1 MINKKRIIF
10 LGTPNIA
17 AYYLTKL
24 LDHDFNIIAVYT
36 KPPKKQGRG
45 MIFKKTPVQLIAE
58 DNNIKVFLPTN
69 LSEDKEINN
78 LKKLNADLAIVIG
91 YGILIPKKTLKD
103 LSFDFINIH
112 FSLLPR
118 WRGASP
124 VEHAIL
130 NGDTKTGV
138 SIFKIEERL
147 DSGPVL
153 CSENIS
159 ITESIS
165 KSELQKKLS
174 NIGIKLLI
182 ENLPKYFLDQIN
194 LIYQNE
200 KNITYAKKITSS
212 YAKIN
217 FFKNAKEIYNHVRA
231 FNPKPGAWLVVNN
244 ERIKILECKVT
255 DKKGQVSEIISEKFL
270 IGCLDKSI
278 QPTLIQREG
287 KKPMVIEEFLRGF
300 DLKIGQKI

>member
-17 AYYLTKL
+17 ANYLKNL

-36 KPPKKQGRG
+36 KPPKKQDRG
-45 MIFKKTPVQLIAE
+45 MILKKTPVQLIAE
-58 DNNIKVFLPTN
+58 DNNIQVFLPTN

-138 SIFKIEERL
+138 SIFKIEEKL

-165 KSELQKKLS
+165 KSELQKKLN

-182 ENLPKYFLDQIN
+182 ENLPKYFLNQIN

-200 KNITYAKKITSS
+200 KNITYAKKITTS

-217 FFKNAKEIYNHVRA
+217 FFKNAQEIYNHVRA
-231 FNPKPGAWLVVNN
+231 FNPKPGAWLVINN
-244 ERIKILECKVT
+244 ERIKILECKMN
-255 DKKGQVSEIISEKFL
+255 DKKGKVSAIISEKFL

-287 KKPMVIEEFLRGF
+287 KKPMAIEEFLRGF
-300 DLKIGQKI
+300 SLKIGQKI